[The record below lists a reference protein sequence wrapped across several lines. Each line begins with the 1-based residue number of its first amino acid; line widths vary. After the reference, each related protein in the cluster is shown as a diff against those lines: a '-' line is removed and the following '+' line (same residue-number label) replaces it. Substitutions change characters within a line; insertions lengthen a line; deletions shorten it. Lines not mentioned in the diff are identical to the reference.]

1 MGGTWNMNNETMF
14 VYSHS
19 NTYYLILFPLKAYR
33 ISDNQCQPVYL
44 ELKYRHFHQRLYLWR
59 MLICVVSLYGQK
71 CDKVQMIH
79 QTETYFTTISLFV
92 PKFVYCHLS
101 PLFYLSNN
109 MQCNAQNLSLAFFH
123 IAFSTVL
130 ELDQW
135 LLFCCNH
142 WK

>member
-1 MGGTWNMNNETMF
+1 
-14 VYSHS
+14 
-19 NTYYLILFPLKAYR
+19 
-33 ISDNQCQPVYL
+33 
-44 ELKYRHFHQRLYLWR
+44 

-135 LLFCCNH
+135 LLICCNDSKMNWSIYDVIILFKYQH
-142 WK
+142 NVYWDLVEFSAHCIKKITLHCLLISCKFCTNS

>member
-1 MGGTWNMNNETMF
+1 MF
-14 VYSHS
+14 
-19 NTYYLILFPLKAYR
+19 
-33 ISDNQCQPVYL
+33 
-44 ELKYRHFHQRLYLWR
+44 
-59 MLICVVSLYGQK
+59 ICVVSLYGQK

-79 QTETYFTTISLFV
+79 QTETYFTTISLIV

-109 MQCNAQNLSLAFFH
+109 MQCNAQNLSLSLAFFH

-135 LLFCCNH
+135 LLICCNDSKMNWSKYDVIIFFKYQH
-142 WK
+142 NVYWDLVVLLANAKYIEKITLHCLLISYKFCTHS